1 MIRNWQ
7 IPRHYMSIA
16 RYMEIEI
23 PVSRFYV
30 NNRLID
36 SVIVEVIRT
45 DDLGLWLEIGRTQA
59 GYHYSI
65 TYAVPTGGGFS
76 GVYVNSPRAKDK
88 TEALLGGL
96 REAAGSYWITRHDGA
111 TARIE
116 AAIREVENYKAK
128 QLTLF

>member
-1 MIRNWQ
+1 MIRSWQ
-7 IPRHYMSIA
+7 IPRRYMNIA

-23 PVSRFYV
+23 PVSRIQV

-36 SVIVEVIRT
+36 SVTVEVIRT

-65 TYAVPTGGGFS
+65 TYAVPTGGGIG
-76 GVYVNSPRAKDK
+76 GVHANSPRAKDK

-96 REAAGSYWITRHDGA
+96 REAAGSYWITRHAGA
-111 TARIE
+111 AACIE
-116 AAIREVENYKAK
+116 AAIREVESYKAK

>member
-1 MIRNWQ
+1 
-7 IPRHYMSIA
+7 MSIA
-16 RYMEIEI
+16 RYMEIET
-23 PVSRFYV
+23 PVSRIWV

-36 SVIVEVIRT
+36 AVTVEVIRT

-65 TYAVPTGGGFS
+65 TYAVPTGGGS
-76 GVYVNSPRAKDK
+76 GGVHVNSPRAKDK

-111 TARIE
+111 AACIE
-116 AAIREVENYKAK
+116 AAVREIENYKAT
-128 QLTLF
+128 QLTFF

>member
-1 MIRNWQ
+1 MIRSWQ
-7 IPRHYMSIA
+7 IPQRYMSIA

-23 PVSRFYV
+23 PVSRIQA

-36 SVIVEVIRT
+36 SVTVEVIRT

-65 TYAVPTGGGFS
+65 TYAVPTGGGS
-76 GVYVNSPRAKDK
+76 GGVYANSPKAKDK
-88 TEALLGGL
+88 TNALLGGL

-111 TARIE
+111 AACIE
-116 AAIREVENYKAK
+116 AAIREVESYKAK

>member
-1 MIRNWQ
+1 
-7 IPRHYMSIA
+7 MSIA

-23 PVSRFYV
+23 PVSRIQA

-36 SVIVEVIRT
+36 SVTVEVIRT

-65 TYAVPTGGGFS
+65 TYAVPTGGGRG
-76 GVYVNSPRAKDK
+76 GVYANSPKAKDK
-88 TEALLGGL
+88 TNALLGGL

-111 TARIE
+111 AACIETAV
-116 AAIREVENYKAK
+116 REVENYKAT